1 MTFNPGSAAAPKTK
15 IELSLECQNLE
26 NLDFT
31 SLSDPLVVVRHRVSN
46 KGPFVELGR
55 TEQVKN
61 DINPKFAKKFEY
73 EKWFER
79 L

>member
-1 MTFNPGSAAAPKTK
+1 MTFNPGSAAAPNTK

-79 L
+79 